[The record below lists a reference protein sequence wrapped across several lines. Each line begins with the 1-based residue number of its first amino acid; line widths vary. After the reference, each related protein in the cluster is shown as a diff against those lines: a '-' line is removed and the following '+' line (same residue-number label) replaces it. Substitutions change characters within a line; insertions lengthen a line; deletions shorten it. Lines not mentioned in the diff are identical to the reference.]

1 MGRALRIGRIL
12 GIETRLDYSR
22 SIAFVLVAW
31 SLVRPYFSSTRPGWS
46 TGVYWAMRTVTAL
59 LSFGSVLAHELAHS
73 LVSQAHELAVRD
85 ITLYIFGGVAQI
97 DEKPR
102 SARDEFLMALS
113 GHSPA

>member
-1 MGRALRIGRIL
+1 
-12 GIETRLDYSR
+12 
-22 SIAFVLVAW
+22 
-31 SLVRPYFSSTRPGWS
+31 
-46 TGVYWAMRTVTAL
+46 MRTVTAL
-59 LSFGSVLAHELAHS
+59 LSFGSVLAHS